1 MTTENSYRTVTSL
14 ANADVDR
21 WAVTVVVTEGQYMNL
36 SLPERILATHMMRA
50 RGHTIGEMAE
60 RLRTTN
66 RAINRY
72 LSRQVPMLDWMQ
84 ECP

>member
-1 MTTENSYRTVTSL
+1 MTVENSYRTVASL
-14 ANADVDR
+14 VNADVDQ
-21 WAVTVVVTEGQYMNL
+21 WAIQVVVNEGQYMNL

-50 RGHTIGEMAE
+50 RGHTIAEMAE

-72 LSRQVPMLDWMQ
+72 LTRQVPVLDWMQ
-84 ECP
+84 ECS